1 MQPSEVA
8 NSANFPFQTNVY
20 EEIDMVNPQAQ
31 FSQAALHGID
41 TAMRLTQIGL
51 NSAERL
57 FKLQFQTGR
66 TLLEEQ
72 VRNLHSLAE
81 GAPQELPTRV
91 NGLAV
96 QTVEQLVNHSRNA
109 YEVLSAT
116 QNELTQ
122 LLDEQFSQLNRTVI
136 SSIDVLAKNAPAG
149 TDAAVNALKSS
160 IAASAAAMNSMTKA
174 AHQVAEF
181 TETSVKAA
189 TTATADAVKTAA
201 QKVGTPAA

>member
-1 MQPSEVA
+1 
-8 NSANFPFQTNVY
+8 
-20 EEIDMVNPQAQ
+20 MVNPQAQ

-57 FKLQFQTGR
+57 FKLQFQAGR
-66 TLLEEQ
+66 SLLEEH
-72 VRNLHSLAE
+72 VRNLHSLTE
-81 GAPQELPTRV
+81 GAPQELPARINT
-91 NGLAV
+91 LAA
-96 QTVEQLVNHSRNA
+96 QTLEQMVNHSRNT

-122 LLDEQFSQLNRTVI
+122 LVEDQFSQLNRTVI

-149 TDAAVNALKSS
+149 SDAAVNALKSS
-160 IAASAAAMNSMTKA
+160 LAASAAAVNSITKA

-189 TTATADAVKTAA
+189 TAATADAVKTAA
-201 QKVGTPAA
+201 NKASTPAA

>member
-1 MQPSEVA
+1 
-8 NSANFPFQTNVY
+8 
-20 EEIDMVNPQAQ
+20 MVNPQAQ

-149 TDAAVNALKSS
+149 TDAAVNALKLS